1 MRYAG
6 LNKNDFSAAPGVC
19 VTFYTQG
26 CPHKC
31 AGCHNPETWDFM
43 GGMEFTT
50 KVLNDII
57 SALTANNI
65 KRSLC
70 IMGGAPLCPENQ
82 FLTLLI
88 LTEIK
93 SRLPE
98 TKVYIWTGYTI
109 EELNKM
115 TTGKIPQ
122 ILEMTD
128 CLIDGPYIQEQRDIT
143 LPMRGSTNQRILYK
157 NIDF

>member
-1 MRYAG
+1 
-6 LNKNDFSAAPGVC
+6 
-19 VTFYTQG
+19 
-26 CPHKC
+26 
-31 AGCHNPETWDFM
+31 M

-70 IMGGAPLCPENQ
+70 IMGGEPLCPENQ

-93 SRLPE
+93 NRLPE

>member
-6 LNKNDFSAAPGVC
+6 LSKNDFSAAPGVC

-31 AGCHNPETWDFM
+31 AGCQNPETWDFM

-70 IMGGAPLCPENQ
+70 IMGGEPLCQENQ

-128 CLIDGPYIQEQRDIT
+128 CLIDGPYIQEQRNIT

>member
-31 AGCHNPETWDFM
+31 AGCHSPETWDFM

-65 KRSLC
+65 NRSLC
-70 IMGGAPLCPENQ
+70 IMGGEPLCQENQ

-93 SRLPE
+93 NRLPE

-115 TTGKIPQ
+115 TTSKIPQ

>member
-70 IMGGAPLCPENQ
+70 IMGGEPLCPENQ

-143 LPMRGSTNQRILYK
+143 LPMRGSANQRILYK

>member
-6 LNKNDFSAAPGVC
+6 LSKNYFSAAPGVC

-70 IMGGAPLCPENQ
+70 IMGGEPLCQENQ